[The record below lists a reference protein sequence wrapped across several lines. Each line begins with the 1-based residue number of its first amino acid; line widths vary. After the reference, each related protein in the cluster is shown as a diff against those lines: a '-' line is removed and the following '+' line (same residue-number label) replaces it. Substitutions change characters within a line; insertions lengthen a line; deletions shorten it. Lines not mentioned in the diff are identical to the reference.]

1 MNGRVSFSPP
11 WRAQPSS
18 LAGRRPGPAP
28 ASAALAAAT
37 LRALLVVAVPKPVSA
52 VLVATGATP
61 TGDSKP
67 TPAVLLPN
75 GVRNPPGNATVP
87 LGAKFPET
95 TVFGS
100 NWPPWISCTAP
111 DSWAEP
117 QGWSRRR
124 APTKSG
130 TPLRCTTSSRRATVG
145 RPVTGSKV
153 TPTGE
158 TACGLPMNTL
168 APLPLKPWLGIIP
181 AAPRVVPPATRPV
194 DRPNT
199 PPWLN
204 TGLRR
209 KIGSSIEIVAER
221 PPARLAG

>member
-1 MNGRVSFSPP
+1 MNGRFSFRPP
-11 WRAQPSS
+11 WMAQPYS

-28 ASAALAAAT
+28 ATAALAAAT
-37 LRALLVVAVPKPVSA
+37 LRAFAVVVVPSVVRA
-52 VLVATGATP
+52 TFDATGATAS
-61 TGDSKP
+61 GDTKP
-67 TPAVLLPN
+67 VPAVLLPN
-75 GVRNPPGNATVP
+75 GVRKAPGKLAVP
-87 LGAKFPET
+87 FAAKTEP
-95 TVFGS
+95 VFGS
-100 NWPPWISCTAP
+100 KLPIWISCTAP

-130 TPLRCTTSSRRATVG
+130 TPLRCTTSIRRATVG

-153 TPTGE
+153 TPTGA

-168 APLPLKPWLGIIP
+168 APLPPKP
-181 AAPRVVPPATRPV
+181 AAGMVPTRPV

-209 KIGSSIEIVAER
+209 AIGSSIESVAER
-221 PPARLAG
+221 PPPSVAV

>member
-1 MNGRVSFSPP
+1 MLSFRPP
-11 WRAQPSS
+11 WIAQAYSFE
-18 LAGRRPGPAP
+18 GRRPGPA
-28 ASAALAAAT
+28 AAIAALAAAR
-37 LRALLVVAVPKPVSA
+37 LRAFAVVLAVRPVRETF
-52 VLVATGATP
+52 VATGATAK
-61 TGDSKP
+61 GDRKP
-67 TPAVLLPN
+67 VPAVLLPN
-75 GVRNPPGNATVP
+75 GVRKPPGKATLVP
-87 LGAKFPET
+87 TKLPDT

-100 NWPPWISCTAP
+100 NWPTWISCTAP

-209 KIGSSIEIVAER
+209 KI
-221 PPARLAG
+221 